1 MPHPHSPGSL
11 FVTRPSL
18 RSLRLIQTKEPPPSP
33 GKETPA
39 LLATQRYSTTT
50 HRWNCRSLRSPH
62 QSPRFL
68 TGLQFTYLN

>member
-1 MPHPHSPGSL
+1 MPDPHSAGSL

-39 LLATQRYSTTT
+39 FYLLSGVRQPLTDGTVDLFVLLISLLA
-50 HRWNCRSLRSPH
+50 
-62 QSPRFL
+62 F
-68 TGLQFTYLN
+68 